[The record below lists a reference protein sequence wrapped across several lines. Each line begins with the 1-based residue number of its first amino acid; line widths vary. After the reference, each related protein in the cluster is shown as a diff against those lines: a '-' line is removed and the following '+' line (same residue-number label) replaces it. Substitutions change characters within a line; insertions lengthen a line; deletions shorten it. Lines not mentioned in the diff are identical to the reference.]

1 MKVYL
6 SFPPSTSP
14 DVVGYQLYIETAPNP
29 VTIESPFVPIG
40 LDTRVCLNEEF
51 PELDGVFNVG
61 VAAVDDAGNL
71 SPLSVK
77 GGVVLDFL
85 APNPVGDL
93 VISYEN

>member
-6 SFPPSTSP
+6 SFPPSASP
-14 DVVGYQLYIETAPNP
+14 DVVGYQLYIQAVPDP

-51 PELDGVFNVG
+51 PELDGVFNIG

-71 SPLSVK
+71 SPLSIK
-77 GGVVLDFL
+77 EGVVLDFM
-85 APNPVGDL
+85 APAIPGPL
-93 VISYEN
+93 EITYEA